1 MMDDR
6 VSNRM
11 AQREDGGV
19 PVPDRA
25 GGTRRLRHGNEEL
38 VYIGDAFERS
48 HVEALN
54 GRPYPVE
61 WRRQGAE
68 VAWSRALGETHL
80 WRRWSEPGTS
90 CAAIRAEMLWQLE
103 RNFPLLEHEN
113 PESLRNSQTHIANQI
128 SVNLLYC
135 LHKGTVI
142 EATPALESLL
152 ANSDVDLGLPM
163 SMVAPPFA
171 AQYLHFGELA
181 MRHLTP
187 PASSM
192 PGHVFDGAFC
202 FFGPRADAPGRWRL
216 ELILISKR
224 GDRYSGQVTLAGET
238 DRGDMSLGQWMEWVL
253 GAADGR
259 LDDDCREAMHAV
271 VSYVVKLF
279 LYMGLKNAR
288 RVELNDRDDVLKRAK
303 GLGERKRDRLLK
315 RTASLYNA
323 ILVGPET
330 LPAQATSCGGGSAV
344 APHWRRGHFRMQ
356 PCGPGWQERK
366 LIFVAPVLIHADRL
380 QDEPPAPKAYCADAR
395 L

>member
-1 MMDDR
+1 
-6 VSNRM
+6 M
-11 AQREDGGV
+11 ADY
-19 PVPDRA
+19 
-25 GGTRRLRHGNEEL
+25 L

-68 VAWSRALGETHL
+68 EAWSRALGETHL
-80 WRRWSEPGTS
+80 WRRWSAPGTS
-90 CAAIRAEMLWQLE
+90 CAAIRDEMLWQLD
-103 RNFPLLEHEN
+103 RNFPVAEHDN

-142 EATPALESLL
+142 EATPALEPLL
-152 ANSDVDLGLPM
+152 ANSDVDLSLPM
-163 SMVAPPFA
+163 SMVAPPYA
-171 AQYLHFGELA
+171 AQYLHFFELA

-202 FFGPRADAPGRWRL
+202 FFGPCADAPGRWRL

-238 DRGDMSLGQWMEWVL
+238 DRGDTSLGPWMEWVL

-288 RVELNDRDDVLKRAK
+288 RVERNDRDDALKRAK

-344 APHWRRGHFRMQ
+344 APHWRRGHFRMR

-366 LIFVAPVLIHADRL
+366 LIFVAPVLIHAGRL
-380 QDEPPAPKAYCADAR
+380 EGEPPAPKGYCANAR

>member
-1 MMDDR
+1 MDDHVCHRMGQPKGER
-6 VSNRM
+6 VQEETL
-11 AQREDGGV
+11 AADG
-19 PVPDRA
+19 A
-25 GGTRRLRHGNEEL
+25 RRLRRRNGNL
-38 VYIGDAFERS
+38 VDTSDAFARS

-54 GRPYPVE
+54 GRPYPVA

-68 VAWSRALGETHL
+68 EAWARAIGETAV
-80 WRRWSEPGTS
+80 WRQWSVQGTS
-90 CAAIRAEMLWQLE
+90 CGTINEELLWQLE
-103 RNFPLLEHEN
+103 RNFPLLEHED
-113 PESLRNSQTHIANQI
+113 PVMLRNSQTHVASQAA
-128 SVNLLYC
+128 VNLLYC

-152 ANSDVDLGLPM
+152 ANSDVDLSLPM
-163 SMVAPPFA
+163 SMVAPPYA

-181 MRHLTP
+181 MHYLKT

-192 PGHVFDGAFC
+192 RGHVFDGAFC

-238 DRGDMSLGQWMEWVL
+238 DRGNTSLGQWMEWVL
-253 GAADGR
+253 GAAVGR

-271 VSYVVKLF
+271 VSYVVKVF

-288 RVELNDRDDVLKRAK
+288 RVDHNDLDDALKRAT
-303 GLGERKRDRLLK
+303 GLGERKRAKLLK

-323 ILVGPET
+323 ITVGPES
-330 LPAQATSCGGGSAV
+330 LSSQATSCGGGVSV

-356 PCGPGWQERK
+356 PHGPGWQERK
-366 LIFVAPVLIHADRL
+366 LIFVAPVLIHADQMQSEL
-380 QDEPPAPKAYCADAR
+380 PAPKVYRADA
-395 L
+395 

>member
-1 MMDDR
+1 MMNDR

-19 PVPDRA
+19 PVPDR
-25 GGTRRLRHGNEEL
+25 GGGARRLRHGNEEL

-68 VAWSRALGETHL
+68 EAWSRALCETHL
-80 WRRWSEPGTS
+80 WRRWSAPGTS
-90 CAAIRAEMLWQLE
+90 CAAIRDEMLWQLD
-103 RNFPLLEHEN
+103 RNFPVAEHDN

-187 PASSM
+187 PASNM
-192 PGHVFDGAFC
+192 PGHVFDGA
-202 FFGPRADAPGRWRL
+202 WRL
-216 ELILISKR
+216 FSSASAAIAIAARSRWLARPTVETRAWAS
-224 GDRYSGQVTLAGET
+224 GWSGYS
-238 DRGDMSLGQWMEWVL
+238 
-253 GAADGR
+253 
-259 LDDDCREAMHAV
+259 
-271 VSYVVKLF
+271 
-279 LYMGLKNAR
+279 
-288 RVELNDRDDVLKRAK
+288 
-303 GLGERKRDRLLK
+303 
-315 RTASLYNA
+315 
-323 ILVGPET
+323 
-330 LPAQATSCGGGSAV
+330 
-344 APHWRRGHFRMQ
+344 
-356 PCGPGWQERK
+356 
-366 LIFVAPVLIHADRL
+366 
-380 QDEPPAPKAYCADAR
+380 AR
-395 L
+395 LTVGLTMTAAKSCMPSSATWSNCSCTWA

>member
-1 MMDDR
+1 
-6 VSNRM
+6 
-11 AQREDGGV
+11 
-19 PVPDRA
+19 
-25 GGTRRLRHGNEEL
+25 
-38 VYIGDAFERS
+38 
-48 HVEALN
+48 
-54 GRPYPVE
+54 
-61 WRRQGAE
+61 
-68 VAWSRALGETHL
+68 
-80 WRRWSEPGTS
+80 
-90 CAAIRAEMLWQLE
+90 MLWQME
-103 RNFPLLEHEN
+103 RNFPATEHDD
-113 PESLRNSQTHIANQI
+113 PVTLRNAQTHIANQI

-152 ANSDVDLGLPM
+152 ANSDVDLTMPM
-163 SMVAPPFA
+163 SMVAPPYA

-238 DRGDMSLGQWMEWVL
+238 DRGDTSLGQWMEWVL

-288 RVELNDRDDVLKRAK
+288 RVERNDRDDALKRAK

-323 ILVGPET
+323 IVVGPET

-366 LIFVAPVLIHADRL
+366 LIFVAPVLINADQL
-380 QDEPPAPKAYCADAR
+380 LGEPPAPRAYCADA
-395 L
+395 